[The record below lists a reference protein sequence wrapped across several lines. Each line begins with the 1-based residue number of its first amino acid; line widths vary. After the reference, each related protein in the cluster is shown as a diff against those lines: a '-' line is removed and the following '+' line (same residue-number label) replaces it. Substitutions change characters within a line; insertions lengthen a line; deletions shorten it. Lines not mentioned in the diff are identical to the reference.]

1 TQGSRARH
9 GRPPCAPGEAAC
21 RRGALETRG
30 HPWRTPLPA
39 EPWNFSCGR
48 GIPCRRARSRTVSNL
63 KKQSEGAAPMQ
74 YRGKL
79 PAVFAIATAFDFEV
93 ATLSADGLTV
103 QLEGGRV
110 AVFRPEAG

>member
-1 TQGSRARH
+1 
-9 GRPPCAPGEAAC
+9 
-21 RRGALETRG
+21 
-30 HPWRTPLPA
+30 
-39 EPWNFSCGR
+39 
-48 GIPCRRARSRTVSNL
+48 
-63 KKQSEGAAPMQ
+63 MQ